1 MDKYLEAGKSLL
13 GSLYRDDDPTCWM
26 ARFKDSTKLSEMTI
40 PGTHD
45 AAAYKYT
52 TREPEWWNC
61 QTTALFRQLE
71 AGIRALDIRYALEDD
86 KLLLVHAA
94 ETLDHTVQL
103 IHVIFGLH
111 EWLRLHP
118 TETIIVSLKYDRPN
132 DRHSERLR
140 EEKIKAVLDQTIP
153 KGFWLDNVTTN
164 STLGDCRGKLVLFR
178 RFELHRGPGFDVSHD
193 WAGNHPGFSIP
204 FASGGDARIEDFYLL
219 QNHPGDTNHHIDEK
233 WQATVKHLEAAR
245 DAIAKGT
252 QSLWVTFS
260 SAVGDKRETGE
271 DVTPRVMALGRGS
284 VSGINQRLVEWCQ
297 KNPDG
302 HLGIILMDFVS
313 VRRKE
318 GGEDE
323 EDTQLLR
330 ALIKRQAL
338 TT

>member
-1 MDKYLEAGKSLL
+1 M
-13 GSLYRDDDPTCWM
+13 
-26 ARFKDSTKLSEMTI
+26 
-40 PGTHD
+40 
-45 AAAYKYT
+45 
-52 TREPEWWNC
+52 
-61 QTTALFRQLE
+61 
-71 AGIRALDIRYALEDD
+71 
-86 KLLLVHAA
+86 
-94 ETLDHTVQL
+94 
-103 IHVIFGLH
+103 
-111 EWLRLHP
+111 
-118 TETIIVSLKYDRPN
+118 
-132 DRHSERLR
+132 
-140 EEKIKAVLDQTIP
+140 
-153 KGFWLDNVTTN
+153 
-164 STLGDCRGKLVLFR
+164 VLFR

-204 FASGGDARIEDFYLL
+204 FASGGEARIEDFYLL

-271 DVTPRVMALGRGS
+271 DVTPRVCFSLMISVISQTITKVMALGRGS

-323 EDTQLLR
+323 EEDTQLLR